1 MPVEIDIHVT
11 PDEITVDASGFE
23 GTACLEELDAMTEA
37 IEREGI
43 KSNLSDQT
51 RKGDQYER
59 ETVRQ

>member
-1 MPVEIDIHVT
+1 MPIEIDIHIT
-11 PDEITVDASGFE
+11 PDEIKVDASGFV
-23 GTACLEELDAMTEA
+23 GDACLEELDAMTEA

-43 KSNLSDQT
+43 NAEISDQT